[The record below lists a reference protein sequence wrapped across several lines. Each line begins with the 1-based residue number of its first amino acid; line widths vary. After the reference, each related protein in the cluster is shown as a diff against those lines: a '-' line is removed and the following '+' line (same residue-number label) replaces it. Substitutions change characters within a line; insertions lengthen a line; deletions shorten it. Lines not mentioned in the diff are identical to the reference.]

1 MLIWVSQPDL
11 PLRLLKNQ
19 PLAPWE
25 RAKYQNHESPDGYID
40 YPFAEENL
48 EELGVEQVKQ
58 YSASRL

>member
-1 MLIWVSQPDL
+1 MLLWVSQPDL

-25 RAKYQNHESPDGYID
+25 RAKYQLHESPVGYID

-48 EELGVEQVKQ
+48 EELGVEQVKE